1 MEENNNELTRPFCT
15 LLRMISWKGIL
26 IDRKVVGREYKMKHN
41 SKQFLALFMAVSM
54 AVAPVSGV
62 YAEDQNAAVGDTLSE
77 NKQDSDEAGQTEP
90 EAAAGQTESEAAAGQ
105 TESSVT
111 TDTSQE
117 VTKEAG
123 KNQVAVEK
131 VQNTQEDGTA
141 PQTEPIGE
149 DEIFENITD
158 ISGMAGALKDGEY
171 GVDADHFSAKLTSGG
186 SSKVKIE
193 CQKVIVKN
201 GKATAWI
208 NFSSSKYDKVWV
220 KVNGTQNIYHAK
232 PREGEAGV
240 TFEIPVN
247 LNSSMTFMA
256 HTSSMSG
263 KNIAYTINIAIPEDT
278 VPSTPSTPDQTVI
291 TELSFKEGSELS
303 MKEGEVQK
311 LTPQF
316 TPALSA
322 SETAPD
328 MTWTS
333 SDPKIVT
340 VAKSGTQ
347 AEVTAVKAGTA
358 EVTVSINNAEGT
370 ELKATC
376 KVTVTASETENKTL
390 TDGNYQVDVD
400 TGNKMFKVTNCILT
414 SEKGK
419 MYAVITLSGTGYDY
433 LYMGSAADAAEAAAK
448 DYISYVADEAGKYTY
463 KVPVESLDKGIAVA
477 AHSIKKDKW
486 YDRTLIFS
494 SASAKRIIADGTYQV
509 NAEAGGKMFRVT
521 DCVMT
526 VKNGQM
532 TAAVTLSGQGY
543 NRIYLG
549 DVNNA
554 SDDEKNWIL
563 PDSLLAEQYT
573 FQIPVEKLDEVMT
586 IAVHTTKSNK
596 WDTRTLTFHSEGMTK
611 IADSNNGNASNGNN
625 GSNGSLK
632 PGGNNNNPGNGSNGN
647 NQGNAE
653 NNNGNSGTTGN
664 NTTNNG
670 KPDQES
676 KYESDLNKSTARV
689 NSTTGLKDGVYTP
702 DSFSWSGGTG
712 KVSITCSKVTVTGGQ
727 AYATITFSSPHYQY
741 VKANGNVYYP
751 SAKTGS
757 STSFVI
763 PVELNKN
770 NSVVGMTTAMSTAH
784 EIKYTIFVYIAEAA
798 KANASARANGKEVTV
813 IGANGSDS
821 SKTAAANKKMDEVA
835 PEIIGLE
842 YQSETKAE
850 YAKYFKIYHYDQGI
864 TLLEIDM
871 NKKTGRKA
879 AGKKWKEASEISGLN
894 PAEQEQAALYL
905 NKVIKY
911 LIVPENAEIPAGLDK
926 EVIVVRQPADHVYA
940 GSNKTISLM
949 EELGQLDKVTT
960 VGVKKNKCKNE
971 TIKEKMAE
979 KEVIYAGTSGKLNYK
994 KLVKKLK
1001 AGDLLYILS
1010 IDRLGRNYEEIL
1022 LQWRI
1027 ITKEKQ
1033 VDVVVL
1039 DMPLLDTRKSGNDLT
1054 GTFVADLVL
1063 QILSYVAQTER
1074 ENIHQRQKEGI
1085 AAAKLRGVKFGRPR
1099 KDVPERF
1106 WQLKE
1111 DWEDQK
1117 ITSREAARQLSIA
1130 QDTFLRWVH
1139 GK

>member
-1 MEENNNELTRPFCT
+1 MEENYNKLTRPFCT

-26 IDRKVVGREYKMKHN
+26 VDRKVVGREYKMKHN

-77 NKQDSDEAGQTEP
+77 NKQDSDEVRQTEP
-90 EAAAGQTESEAAAGQ
+90 EAAAGQTETEAAAGQ

-278 VPSTPSTPDQTVI
+278 VPSTPSTPDQTII

-303 MKEGEVQK
+303 MKEGEVQE

-433 LYMGSAADAAEAAAK
+433 LYMGSAADVAEAAAK

-625 GSNGSLK
+625 GSNGSLT

-664 NTTNNG
+664 NATNNG

-821 SKTAAANKKMDEVA
+821 SKTATANKKMDEVA

-911 LIVPENAEIPAGLDK
+911 LIVPENVEIPAGLDK

-994 KLVKKLK
+994 KLVKNKCNLALLSSSVLPEKRSSKK
-1001 AGDLLYILS
+1001 AAKKKMTAY
-1010 IDRLGRNYEEIL
+1010 RKMTEKMTL
-1022 LQWRI
+1022 LQIPVIVDRA
-1027 ITKEKQ
+1027 KDEKGK
-1033 VDVVVL
+1033 D
-1039 DMPLLDTRKSGNDLT
+1039 
-1054 GTFVADLVL
+1054 A
-1063 QILSYVAQTER
+1063 
-1074 ENIHQRQKEGI
+1074 QKE
-1085 AAAKLRGVKFGRPR
+1085 
-1099 KDVPERF
+1099 
-1106 WQLKE
+1106 
-1111 DWEDQK
+1111 WEKVYKVILGCDGQ
-1117 ITSREAARQLSIA
+1117 SAE
-1130 QDTFLRWVH
+1130 
-1139 GK
+1139 

>member
-1 MEENNNELTRPFCT
+1 MEENYNKLTRPFCT

-62 YAEDQNAAVGDTLSE
+62 YAEDQNAAVEDTLSE
-77 NKQDSDEAGQTEP
+77 NKQDSDEVGQTEPEATAGQTEL
-90 EAAAGQTESEAAAGQ
+90 EAAAGQTETEAAAGQ

-131 VQNTQEDGTA
+131 VQNTQEDGTV

-303 MKEGEVQK
+303 MKEGEVQE

-333 SDPKIVT
+333 SDPEVVT

-347 AEVTAVKAGTA
+347 AELTAVKAGTA
-358 EVTVSINNAEGT
+358 EVTVSIKNAEGT

-625 GSNGSLK
+625 GSNGSLT

-821 SKTAAANKKMDEVA
+821 SKTATANKKMDEVA

-926 EVIVVRQPADHVYA
+926 EVIVVRQPADRVYA

-994 KLVKKLK
+994 KLVKNKCNLALLSSSVLPEKRSSKK
-1001 AGDLLYILS
+1001 AAKKKMTAY
-1010 IDRLGRNYEEIL
+1010 RKMTEKMTL
-1022 LQWRI
+1022 LQIPVIVDRA
-1027 ITKEKQ
+1027 KDEKGK
-1033 VDVVVL
+1033 D
-1039 DMPLLDTRKSGNDLT
+1039 
-1054 GTFVADLVL
+1054 A
-1063 QILSYVAQTER
+1063 
-1074 ENIHQRQKEGI
+1074 QKE
-1085 AAAKLRGVKFGRPR
+1085 
-1099 KDVPERF
+1099 
-1106 WQLKE
+1106 
-1111 DWEDQK
+1111 WEKVYQVILGCDGQ
-1117 ITSREAARQLSIA
+1117 SAE
-1130 QDTFLRWVH
+1130 
-1139 GK
+1139 

>member
-1 MEENNNELTRPFCT
+1 MEENYNKLTRPFCT

-62 YAEDQNAAVGDTLSE
+62 YAEDQNAAVEDTLSE
-77 NKQDSDEAGQTEP
+77 NKQDSDEAGQTES
-90 EAAAGQTESEAAAGQ
+90 EAAAGQTEPEAAAGQ
-105 TESSVT
+105 PESSVT

-131 VQNTQEDGTA
+131 VQNTQEDGIA

-232 PREGEAGV
+232 PREGEARV
-240 TFEIPVN
+240 AFEIPVN

-303 MKEGEVQK
+303 MKEGEVQE

-340 VAKSGTQ
+340 VAKSGTR
-347 AEVTAVKAGTA
+347 AELTAVKAGTA
-358 EVTVSINNAEGT
+358 EVTATFTNFEGT

-390 TDGNYQVDVD
+390 TDGSYQVDVD

-433 LYMGSAADAAEAAAK
+433 LYMGPAADAAEAAAK

-625 GSNGSLK
+625 GRNGSLT

-702 DSFSWSGGTG
+702 DSFSWSGGTR

-763 PVELNKN
+763 PVEMNKN

-813 IGANGSDS
+813 IGVNGSDS
-821 SKTAAANKKMDEVA
+821 SKTATANKKMDEVA

-905 NKVIKY
+905 NNVVKY

-994 KLVKKLK
+994 KLVKNKCNLALLSSSVLPEKRSSKK
-1001 AGDLLYILS
+1001 AAKKKMTAY
-1010 IDRLGRNYEEIL
+1010 RKMTEKMTL
-1022 LQWRI
+1022 LQIPVIVDRA
-1027 ITKEKQ
+1027 KDEKGK
-1033 VDVVVL
+1033 D
-1039 DMPLLDTRKSGNDLT
+1039 
-1054 GTFVADLVL
+1054 A
-1063 QILSYVAQTER
+1063 
-1074 ENIHQRQKEGI
+1074 QKE
-1085 AAAKLRGVKFGRPR
+1085 
-1099 KDVPERF
+1099 
-1106 WQLKE
+1106 
-1111 DWEDQK
+1111 WEKVYQVILGCDGQ
-1117 ITSREAARQLSIA
+1117 SAE
-1130 QDTFLRWVH
+1130 
-1139 GK
+1139 

>member
-1 MEENNNELTRPFCT
+1 MEENYNKLTRPFCT

-62 YAEDQNAAVGDTLSE
+62 YAEDQNAAVEDTLSE
-77 NKQDSDEAGQTEP
+77 NKQDSDEVGQTEP
-90 EAAAGQTESEAAAGQ
+90 EAAAGQ

-303 MKEGEVQK
+303 MKEGEVQE

-333 SDPKIVT
+333 SDPEVVT

-347 AEVTAVKAGTA
+347 AELTAVKAGTA
-358 EVTVSINNAEGT
+358 EVTVSIKNAEGT

-573 FQIPVEKLDEVMT
+573 FRIPVEKLDEVMT

-625 GSNGSLK
+625 GSNGSLI

-821 SKTAAANKKMDEVA
+821 SKTATANKKMDEVA

-905 NKVIKY
+905 NNVVKY

-971 TIKEKMAE
+971 TIKEKMTE

-994 KLVKKLK
+994 KLVKNKCNLALLSSSVLPEKRSSKK
-1001 AGDLLYILS
+1001 AAKKKMTAY
-1010 IDRLGRNYEEIL
+1010 RKMTEKMTL
-1022 LQWRI
+1022 LQIPVIVDRA
-1027 ITKEKQ
+1027 KDEKGK
-1033 VDVVVL
+1033 D
-1039 DMPLLDTRKSGNDLT
+1039 
-1054 GTFVADLVL
+1054 A
-1063 QILSYVAQTER
+1063 
-1074 ENIHQRQKEGI
+1074 QKE
-1085 AAAKLRGVKFGRPR
+1085 
-1099 KDVPERF
+1099 
-1106 WQLKE
+1106 
-1111 DWEDQK
+1111 WEKVYQVILGCDGQ
-1117 ITSREAARQLSIA
+1117 SAE
-1130 QDTFLRWVH
+1130 
-1139 GK
+1139 

>member
-1 MEENNNELTRPFCT
+1 MV
-15 LLRMISWKGIL
+15 
-26 IDRKVVGREYKMKHN
+26 DRKVVGREYKMKHN

-90 EAAAGQTESEAAAGQ
+90 EATAGQTESEAAAGQTETEAAAGQ

-303 MKEGEVQK
+303 MKEGEVQE

-333 SDPKIVT
+333 SDPEVVT

-347 AEVTAVKAGTA
+347 AELTAVKAGTA

-625 GSNGSLK
+625 GSNGSLT

-821 SKTAAANKKMDEVA
+821 SKTATANKKMDEVA

-911 LIVPENAEIPAGLDK
+911 LIVPENVEIPAGLDK

-994 KLVKKLK
+994 KLVKNKCNLALLSSSVLPEKRSSKK
-1001 AGDLLYILS
+1001 AAKKKMTAY
-1010 IDRLGRNYEEIL
+1010 RKMTEKMTL
-1022 LQWRI
+1022 LQIPVIVDRA
-1027 ITKEKQ
+1027 KDEKGK
-1033 VDVVVL
+1033 D
-1039 DMPLLDTRKSGNDLT
+1039 
-1054 GTFVADLVL
+1054 A
-1063 QILSYVAQTER
+1063 
-1074 ENIHQRQKEGI
+1074 QKE
-1085 AAAKLRGVKFGRPR
+1085 
-1099 KDVPERF
+1099 
-1106 WQLKE
+1106 
-1111 DWEDQK
+1111 WEKVYQVILGCDGQ
-1117 ITSREAARQLSIA
+1117 SAE
-1130 QDTFLRWVH
+1130 
-1139 GK
+1139 

>member
-1 MEENNNELTRPFCT
+1 
-15 LLRMISWKGIL
+15 
-26 IDRKVVGREYKMKHN
+26 MKHN

-62 YAEDQNAAVGDTLSE
+62 YAEDQNAAVE
-77 NKQDSDEAGQTEP
+77 NAVNANVQDSAEAGQTEP
-90 EAAAGQTESEAAAGQ
+90 EATARQTESEAVAGQTETEAAAGQ

-111 TDTSQE
+111 TDTSQD

-291 TELSFKEGSELS
+291 TELSFKEGAELS
-303 MKEGEVQK
+303 MKEGEVQE

-390 TDGNYQVDVD
+390 IDGNYQVDVD
-400 TGNKMFKVTNCILT
+400 TGNKMFKVTNCILS

-433 LYMGSAADAAEAAAK
+433 LYMGPAADAAEAAAK

-477 AHSIKKDKW
+477 AHSIKNDKW

-532 TAAVTLSGQGY
+532 TAAVTLSGHGY

-625 GSNGSLK
+625 GSNGSLT

-670 KPDQES
+670 KPDKES

-821 SKTAAANKKMDEVA
+821 SKTATANKKMDEVA

-879 AGKKWKEASEISGLN
+879 AGKKWKEASEINGLN

-911 LIVPENAEIPAGLDK
+911 LIVPENVEIPAGLDK

-994 KLVKKLK
+994 KLVKNKCNLALLSSSVLPEKRSSKK
-1001 AGDLLYILS
+1001 AAKKKMTAY
-1010 IDRLGRNYEEIL
+1010 RKMTEKMTL
-1022 LQWRI
+1022 LQIPVIVDRA
-1027 ITKEKQ
+1027 KDEKGK
-1033 VDVVVL
+1033 D
-1039 DMPLLDTRKSGNDLT
+1039 
-1054 GTFVADLVL
+1054 A
-1063 QILSYVAQTER
+1063 
-1074 ENIHQRQKEGI
+1074 QKE
-1085 AAAKLRGVKFGRPR
+1085 
-1099 KDVPERF
+1099 
-1106 WQLKE
+1106 
-1111 DWEDQK
+1111 WEKVYQVILECDGQ
-1117 ITSREAARQLSIA
+1117 SAE
-1130 QDTFLRWVH
+1130 
-1139 GK
+1139 

>member
-1 MEENNNELTRPFCT
+1 MEENYNKLTRPFCT

-62 YAEDQNAAVGDTLSE
+62 YAEDQNAAVEDTLSE
-77 NKQDSDEAGQTEP
+77 NKQDSDEVGQTEP
-90 EAAAGQTESEAAAGQ
+90 EATVGQTELEAAAGQ

-131 VQNTQEDGTA
+131 VQNTQEDGTV

-303 MKEGEVQK
+303 MKEGEVQE

-333 SDPKIVT
+333 SDPEVVT

-347 AEVTAVKAGTA
+347 AELTAVKAGTA
-358 EVTVSINNAEGT
+358 EVTVSIKNAEGT

-573 FQIPVEKLDEVMT
+573 FRIPVEKLDEVMT

-625 GSNGSLK
+625 GSNGSLT

-821 SKTAAANKKMDEVA
+821 SKTATANKKMDEVA

-905 NKVIKY
+905 NNVVKY

-979 KEVIYAGTSGKLNYK
+979 KEVDYAGTSGKLNYK
-994 KLVKKLK
+994 KLVKNKCNLALLSSSVLPEKRSSKK
-1001 AGDLLYILS
+1001 AAKKKMTAY
-1010 IDRLGRNYEEIL
+1010 RKMTEKMTL
-1022 LQWRI
+1022 LQIPVIVDRA
-1027 ITKEKQ
+1027 KDEKGK
-1033 VDVVVL
+1033 D
-1039 DMPLLDTRKSGNDLT
+1039 
-1054 GTFVADLVL
+1054 A
-1063 QILSYVAQTER
+1063 
-1074 ENIHQRQKEGI
+1074 QKE
-1085 AAAKLRGVKFGRPR
+1085 
-1099 KDVPERF
+1099 
-1106 WQLKE
+1106 
-1111 DWEDQK
+1111 WEKVYQVILGCDGQ
-1117 ITSREAARQLSIA
+1117 SAE
-1130 QDTFLRWVH
+1130 
-1139 GK
+1139 

>member
-1 MEENNNELTRPFCT
+1 
-15 LLRMISWKGIL
+15 
-26 IDRKVVGREYKMKHN
+26 MKHN

-77 NKQDSDEAGQTEP
+77 NKQDSDEVGQTEL
-90 EAAAGQTESEAAAGQ
+90 EAAAGQTETEAAAGQ

-291 TELSFKEGSELS
+291 TELSFKEGTELS

-370 ELKATC
+370 GLKATC

-433 LYMGSAADAAEAAAK
+433 LYMGPAADAAEAAAK

-477 AHSIKKDKW
+477 AHSIKNDKW

-625 GSNGSLK
+625 GSNGSLT

-821 SKTAAANKKMDEVA
+821 SKTATANKKMDEVA

-994 KLVKKLK
+994 KLVKNKCNLALLSSSVLPEKRSSKK
-1001 AGDLLYILS
+1001 AAKKKMTAY
-1010 IDRLGRNYEEIL
+1010 RKMTEKMTL
-1022 LQWRI
+1022 LQIPVIVDRA
-1027 ITKEKQ
+1027 KDEKGK
-1033 VDVVVL
+1033 D
-1039 DMPLLDTRKSGNDLT
+1039 
-1054 GTFVADLVL
+1054 A
-1063 QILSYVAQTER
+1063 
-1074 ENIHQRQKEGI
+1074 QKEWEKVYQVI
-1085 AAAKLRGVKFGRPR
+1085 FGC
-1099 KDVPERF
+1099 DGQSAE
-1106 WQLKE
+1106 
-1111 DWEDQK
+1111 
-1117 ITSREAARQLSIA
+1117 
-1130 QDTFLRWVH
+1130 
-1139 GK
+1139 

>member
-1 MEENNNELTRPFCT
+1 MEENYNKLTRPFCT

-26 IDRKVVGREYKMKHN
+26 VDRKVVGREYKMKHN

-62 YAEDQNAAVGDTLSE
+62 YAEDQNATVEDTLSE
-77 NKQDSDEAGQTEP
+77 NKQDSDEVGQTEP
-90 EAAAGQTESEAAAGQ
+90 EAAAGQTESEAAAGQTETEAAAGQ

-303 MKEGEVQK
+303 MKEGEVQE

-333 SDPKIVT
+333 SDPEVVT

-347 AEVTAVKAGTA
+347 AELTAVKAGTA
-358 EVTVSINNAEGT
+358 EVTVSIKNAEGT

-573 FQIPVEKLDEVMT
+573 FRIPVEKLDEVMT

-625 GSNGSLK
+625 GSNGSLT

-821 SKTAAANKKMDEVA
+821 SKTATANKKMDEVA

-894 PAEQEQAALYL
+894 PVEQEQAALYL
-905 NKVIKY
+905 NNVVKY

-971 TIKEKMAE
+971 TIKEKMTE

-994 KLVKKLK
+994 KLVKNKCNLALLSSSVLPEKRSSKK
-1001 AGDLLYILS
+1001 AAKKKMTAY
-1010 IDRLGRNYEEIL
+1010 RKMTEKMTL
-1022 LQWRI
+1022 LQIPVIVDRA
-1027 ITKEKQ
+1027 KDEKGK
-1033 VDVVVL
+1033 D
-1039 DMPLLDTRKSGNDLT
+1039 
-1054 GTFVADLVL
+1054 A
-1063 QILSYVAQTER
+1063 
-1074 ENIHQRQKEGI
+1074 QKE
-1085 AAAKLRGVKFGRPR
+1085 
-1099 KDVPERF
+1099 
-1106 WQLKE
+1106 
-1111 DWEDQK
+1111 WEKVYQVILGCDGQ
-1117 ITSREAARQLSIA
+1117 SAE
-1130 QDTFLRWVH
+1130 
-1139 GK
+1139 

>member
-1 MEENNNELTRPFCT
+1 MEENYNKLTRPFCT

-26 IDRKVVGREYKMKHN
+26 VDRKVVGREYKMKHN

-62 YAEDQNAAVGDTLSE
+62 YAEDQNAAVEDTLSE

-90 EAAAGQTESEAAAGQ
+90 EAAAGQTESEAAAGQTETEAAAGQ

-303 MKEGEVQK
+303 MKEGEVQE

-333 SDPKIVT
+333 SDPEVVT

-347 AEVTAVKAGTA
+347 AELTAVKAGTA
-358 EVTVSINNAEGT
+358 EVTVSIKNAEGT

-625 GSNGSLK
+625 GSNGSLT

-821 SKTAAANKKMDEVA
+821 SKTATANKKMDEVA

-994 KLVKKLK
+994 KLVKNKCNLALLSSSVLPEKRSSKK
-1001 AGDLLYILS
+1001 AAKKKMTAY
-1010 IDRLGRNYEEIL
+1010 RKMTEKMTL
-1022 LQWRI
+1022 LQIPVIVDRA
-1027 ITKEKQ
+1027 KDEKGK
-1033 VDVVVL
+1033 D
-1039 DMPLLDTRKSGNDLT
+1039 
-1054 GTFVADLVL
+1054 A
-1063 QILSYVAQTER
+1063 
-1074 ENIHQRQKEGI
+1074 QKE
-1085 AAAKLRGVKFGRPR
+1085 
-1099 KDVPERF
+1099 
-1106 WQLKE
+1106 
-1111 DWEDQK
+1111 WEKVYQVILGCDGQ
-1117 ITSREAARQLSIA
+1117 SAE
-1130 QDTFLRWVH
+1130 
-1139 GK
+1139 

>member
-1 MEENNNELTRPFCT
+1 
-15 LLRMISWKGIL
+15 
-26 IDRKVVGREYKMKHN
+26 MKHN

-62 YAEDQNAAVGDTLSE
+62 YAEDQNAAVEDTLSE
-77 NKQDSDEAGQTEP
+77 NKQDNDEAGQTEP
-90 EAAAGQTESEAAAGQ
+90 EAAAGQTESEATAGQTEPEAAAGQ

-171 GVDADHFSAKLTSGG
+171 SVDADHFSAKLTSGG

-220 KVNGTQNIYHAK
+220 KVNGIQNIYHAK

-303 MKEGEVQK
+303 MKEGEVQE

-390 TDGNYQVDVD
+390 TDGSYQVDVD

-477 AHSIKKDKW
+477 AHSIKNDKW

-821 SKTAAANKKMDEVA
+821 SKTATANKKMDEVA

-894 PAEQEQAALYL
+894 PAEQEQATLYL
-905 NKVIKY
+905 NNVVKY

-994 KLVKKLK
+994 KLVKNKCNLALLSSSVLPEKRSSKK
-1001 AGDLLYILS
+1001 AAKKKMTAY
-1010 IDRLGRNYEEIL
+1010 RKMTEKMTL
-1022 LQWRI
+1022 LQIPVIVDRA
-1027 ITKEKQ
+1027 KDEKGK
-1033 VDVVVL
+1033 D
-1039 DMPLLDTRKSGNDLT
+1039 
-1054 GTFVADLVL
+1054 A
-1063 QILSYVAQTER
+1063 
-1074 ENIHQRQKEGI
+1074 QKEWEKVYQVILGC
-1085 AAAKLRGVKFGRPR
+1085 
-1099 KDVPERF
+1099 DVQSAE
-1106 WQLKE
+1106 
-1111 DWEDQK
+1111 
-1117 ITSREAARQLSIA
+1117 
-1130 QDTFLRWVH
+1130 
-1139 GK
+1139 

>member
-1 MEENNNELTRPFCT
+1 MEENYNKLTRPFCT

-62 YAEDQNAAVGDTLSE
+62 YAEDQNAAVE
-77 NKQDSDEAGQTEP
+77 NAVNANVQDSAEAGQTEP
-90 EAAAGQTESEAAAGQ
+90 EATAGQTESEAAAGQTETEAAAGQ

-123 KNQVAVEK
+123 KNLVAVEK

-291 TELSFKEGSELS
+291 TELSFKEGTELS

-433 LYMGSAADAAEAAAK
+433 LYMGPAADAAEAAAK

-477 AHSIKKDKW
+477 AHSIKNDKW

-611 IADSNNGNASNGNN
+611 IEDSNNGNASNGNN

-821 SKTAAANKKMDEVA
+821 SKTATANKKMDEVA

-911 LIVPENAEIPAGLDK
+911 LIVPENVEIPAGLDK

-994 KLVKKLK
+994 KLVKNK
-1001 AGDLLYILS
+1001 
-1010 IDRLGRNYEEIL
+1010 
-1022 LQWRI
+1022 
-1027 ITKEKQ
+1027 
-1033 VDVVVL
+1033 
-1039 DMPLLDTRKSGNDLT
+1039 
-1054 GTFVADLVL
+1054 
-1063 QILSYVAQTER
+1063 
-1074 ENIHQRQKEGI
+1074 
-1085 AAAKLRGVKFGRPR
+1085 
-1099 KDVPERF
+1099 
-1106 WQLKE
+1106 
-1111 DWEDQK
+1111 
-1117 ITSREAARQLSIA
+1117 
-1130 QDTFLRWVH
+1130 
-1139 GK
+1139 

>member
-1 MEENNNELTRPFCT
+1 
-15 LLRMISWKGIL
+15 
-26 IDRKVVGREYKMKHN
+26 MKHN

-62 YAEDQNAAVGDTLSE
+62 YAEDQNAAVEDTLSE
-77 NKQDSDEAGQTEP
+77 NKQDNDEAGQTEP
-90 EAAAGQTESEAAAGQ
+90 EAAAGQTELEAAAGQ

-171 GVDADHFSAKLTSGG
+171 SVDADHFSAKLTSGG

-303 MKEGEVQK
+303 MKEGEVQE

-333 SDPKIVT
+333 SDPEVVT

-347 AEVTAVKAGTA
+347 AELTAVKAGTA
-358 EVTVSINNAEGT
+358 EVTVSIKNAEGT

-532 TAAVTLSGQGY
+532 TAAVTLSSQGY

-549 DVNNA
+549 DEKKAPN
-554 SDDEKNWIL
+554 DEKNWIF

-586 IAVHTTKSNK
+586 IAVHTTKSNR
-596 WDTRTLTFHSEGMTK
+596 WVTRTLTFHSKGMTK

-625 GSNGSLK
+625 GSNGSLT

-763 PVELNKN
+763 PVEMNKN

-821 SKTAAANKKMDEVA
+821 SKTATANKKMDEVA

-850 YAKYFKIYHYDQGI
+850 CAKYFKIYHYDQGI

-905 NKVIKY
+905 NNVVKY

-971 TIKEKMAE
+971 TIKEKMTE

-994 KLVKKLK
+994 KLVKNKCNLALLSSSVLPEKRSSKK
-1001 AGDLLYILS
+1001 AAKKKMTAY
-1010 IDRLGRNYEEIL
+1010 RKMTEKMTL
-1022 LQWRI
+1022 LQIPVIVDRA
-1027 ITKEKQ
+1027 KDEKGK
-1033 VDVVVL
+1033 D
-1039 DMPLLDTRKSGNDLT
+1039 
-1054 GTFVADLVL
+1054 A
-1063 QILSYVAQTER
+1063 
-1074 ENIHQRQKEGI
+1074 QKE
-1085 AAAKLRGVKFGRPR
+1085 
-1099 KDVPERF
+1099 
-1106 WQLKE
+1106 
-1111 DWEDQK
+1111 WEKVYQVILGCDGQ
-1117 ITSREAARQLSIA
+1117 SAE
-1130 QDTFLRWVH
+1130 
-1139 GK
+1139 

>member
-1 MEENNNELTRPFCT
+1 MEENYNKLTRPFCT

-62 YAEDQNAAVGDTLSE
+62 YAEDQNAAVEDTLSE
-77 NKQDSDEAGQTEP
+77 NKQDSDEVGQTEPEATAGQTEL
-90 EAAAGQTESEAAAGQ
+90 EAAAGQTETEAAAGQ

-131 VQNTQEDGTA
+131 VQNTQEDGTV

-303 MKEGEVQK
+303 MKEGEVQE

-333 SDPKIVT
+333 SDPEVVT

-347 AEVTAVKAGTA
+347 AELTAVKAGTA

-625 GSNGSLK
+625 GSNGSLT

-821 SKTAAANKKMDEVA
+821 SKTATANKKMDEVA

-911 LIVPENAEIPAGLDK
+911 LIVPENVEIPAGLDK

-994 KLVKKLK
+994 KLVKNKCNLALLSSSVLPEKRSSKK
-1001 AGDLLYILS
+1001 AAKKKMTAY
-1010 IDRLGRNYEEIL
+1010 RKMTEKMTL
-1022 LQWRI
+1022 LQIPVIVDRA
-1027 ITKEKQ
+1027 KDEKGK
-1033 VDVVVL
+1033 D
-1039 DMPLLDTRKSGNDLT
+1039 
-1054 GTFVADLVL
+1054 A
-1063 QILSYVAQTER
+1063 
-1074 ENIHQRQKEGI
+1074 QKE
-1085 AAAKLRGVKFGRPR
+1085 
-1099 KDVPERF
+1099 
-1106 WQLKE
+1106 
-1111 DWEDQK
+1111 WEKVYQVILGCDGQ
-1117 ITSREAARQLSIA
+1117 SAE
-1130 QDTFLRWVH
+1130 
-1139 GK
+1139 

>member
-1 MEENNNELTRPFCT
+1 MEENYNKLTRPFCT

-26 IDRKVVGREYKMKHN
+26 VDRKVVGREYKMKHN

-62 YAEDQNAAVGDTLSE
+62 YAEDQNAAVEDTLSE
-77 NKQDSDEAGQTEP
+77 NKQDSDEVGHTEP
-90 EAAAGQTESEAAAGQ
+90 KATAGQTESEAVAGQTETEAAAGQ

-240 TFEIPVN
+240 AFEIPVN

-291 TELSFKEGSELS
+291 TELSFKEGTELS
-303 MKEGEVQK
+303 MKEGEVQE

-358 EVTVSINNAEGT
+358 EVTVSTNNAEGT

-390 TDGNYQVDVD
+390 TDGSYQVDVD

-433 LYMGSAADAAEAAAK
+433 LYMGPAADAAEAAAK

-477 AHSIKKDKW
+477 AHSIKNDKW

-532 TAAVTLSGQGY
+532 TAAVTLSGHGY

-625 GSNGSLK
+625 GSNGSLT

-784 EIKYTIFVYIAEAA
+784 EIKYTIFVYISEAA

-821 SKTAAANKKMDEVA
+821 SKTATANKKMDEVA

-879 AGKKWKEASEISGLN
+879 AGKKWKETSEISGLN

-994 KLVKKLK
+994 KLVKNKCNLALLSSSVLPEKRSSKK
-1001 AGDLLYILS
+1001 AAKKKMTAY
-1010 IDRLGRNYEEIL
+1010 RKMTEKMTL
-1022 LQWRI
+1022 LQIPVIVDRA
-1027 ITKEKQ
+1027 KDEKGK
-1033 VDVVVL
+1033 D
-1039 DMPLLDTRKSGNDLT
+1039 
-1054 GTFVADLVL
+1054 A
-1063 QILSYVAQTER
+1063 
-1074 ENIHQRQKEGI
+1074 QKEWEKVYQVI
-1085 AAAKLRGVKFGRPR
+1085 FGC
-1099 KDVPERF
+1099 DGQSAE
-1106 WQLKE
+1106 
-1111 DWEDQK
+1111 
-1117 ITSREAARQLSIA
+1117 
-1130 QDTFLRWVH
+1130 
-1139 GK
+1139 

>member
-1 MEENNNELTRPFCT
+1 
-15 LLRMISWKGIL
+15 
-26 IDRKVVGREYKMKHN
+26 MKHN

-62 YAEDQNAAVGDTLSE
+62 YAEDQNAAVE
-77 NKQDSDEAGQTEP
+77 NAVNANVQDSAEAGQTEP
-90 EAAAGQTESEAAAGQ
+90 EATAGQTESEAAAGQTETEAAAGQ

-291 TELSFKEGSELS
+291 TKLSFKEGTELS
-303 MKEGEVQK
+303 MKEGEVQE

-625 GSNGSLK
+625 GSNGSLT

-653 NNNGNSGTTGN
+653 NNNGNSGTTEN

-821 SKTAAANKKMDEVA
+821 SKTATANKKMDEVA

-911 LIVPENAEIPAGLDK
+911 LIVPENVEIPAGLDK

-994 KLVKKLK
+994 KLVKNKCNLALLSSSVLPEKRSSKK
-1001 AGDLLYILS
+1001 AAKKKMTAY
-1010 IDRLGRNYEEIL
+1010 RKMTEKMTL
-1022 LQWRI
+1022 LQIPVIVDRA
-1027 ITKEKQ
+1027 KDEKGK
-1033 VDVVVL
+1033 D
-1039 DMPLLDTRKSGNDLT
+1039 
-1054 GTFVADLVL
+1054 A
-1063 QILSYVAQTER
+1063 
-1074 ENIHQRQKEGI
+1074 QKE
-1085 AAAKLRGVKFGRPR
+1085 
-1099 KDVPERF
+1099 
-1106 WQLKE
+1106 
-1111 DWEDQK
+1111 WEKVYKVILGCDGQ
-1117 ITSREAARQLSIA
+1117 SAE
-1130 QDTFLRWVH
+1130 
-1139 GK
+1139 

>member
-1 MEENNNELTRPFCT
+1 
-15 LLRMISWKGIL
+15 
-26 IDRKVVGREYKMKHN
+26 MKHN

-62 YAEDQNAAVGDTLSE
+62 YAEDQNAAVEDTLSE
-77 NKQDSDEAGQTEP
+77 NKQDSDEAGQTES
-90 EAAAGQTESEAAAGQ
+90 EAAAGQTETEAAAGQ

-131 VQNTQEDGTA
+131 VQNTQEDGIA

-303 MKEGEVQK
+303 MKEGEVQE

-390 TDGNYQVDVD
+390 TDGSYQVDVD

-573 FQIPVEKLDEVMT
+573 FQIPVKKLDEVMT

-813 IGANGSDS
+813 IGVNGSDS
-821 SKTAAANKKMDEVA
+821 SKTATANKKMDEVA

-905 NKVIKY
+905 NNVVKY

-949 EELGQLDKVTT
+949 EELGQLDKMTT

-994 KLVKKLK
+994 KLVKNKCNLALLSSSVLPEKRSSKK
-1001 AGDLLYILS
+1001 AAKKKMTAY
-1010 IDRLGRNYEEIL
+1010 RKMTEKMTL
-1022 LQWRI
+1022 LQIPVIVDRA
-1027 ITKEKQ
+1027 KDEKGK
-1033 VDVVVL
+1033 D
-1039 DMPLLDTRKSGNDLT
+1039 
-1054 GTFVADLVL
+1054 A
-1063 QILSYVAQTER
+1063 
-1074 ENIHQRQKEGI
+1074 QKE
-1085 AAAKLRGVKFGRPR
+1085 
-1099 KDVPERF
+1099 
-1106 WQLKE
+1106 
-1111 DWEDQK
+1111 WEKVYQVILGCDGQ
-1117 ITSREAARQLSIA
+1117 SAE
-1130 QDTFLRWVH
+1130 
-1139 GK
+1139 

>member
-1 MEENNNELTRPFCT
+1 
-15 LLRMISWKGIL
+15 
-26 IDRKVVGREYKMKHN
+26 MKHN

-62 YAEDQNAAVGDTLSE
+62 YAEDQNAAVEDTLSE
-77 NKQDSDEAGQTEP
+77 NKQDNDE
-90 EAAAGQTESEAAAGQ
+90 AGQ

-171 GVDADHFSAKLTSGG
+171 SVDADHFSAKLTSGG

-303 MKEGEVQK
+303 MKEGEVQE

-448 DYISYVADEAGKYTY
+448 DYISYVADEAGKYIY

-532 TAAVTLSGQGY
+532 TAAVTLSGRGY

-573 FQIPVEKLDEVMT
+573 FRIPVEKLDEVMT

-611 IADSNNGNASNGNN
+611 TADSNNGNASNGNN
-625 GSNGSLK
+625 GSNGSLI

-821 SKTAAANKKMDEVA
+821 SKTATANKKMDEVA

-905 NKVIKY
+905 NNVVKY

-971 TIKEKMAE
+971 TIKEKMTE

-994 KLVKKLK
+994 KLVKNKCNLALLSSSVLPEKRSSKK
-1001 AGDLLYILS
+1001 AAKKKMTAY
-1010 IDRLGRNYEEIL
+1010 RKMTEKMTL
-1022 LQWRI
+1022 LQIPVIVDRA
-1027 ITKEKQ
+1027 KDEKGK
-1033 VDVVVL
+1033 D
-1039 DMPLLDTRKSGNDLT
+1039 
-1054 GTFVADLVL
+1054 A
-1063 QILSYVAQTER
+1063 
-1074 ENIHQRQKEGI
+1074 QKE
-1085 AAAKLRGVKFGRPR
+1085 
-1099 KDVPERF
+1099 
-1106 WQLKE
+1106 
-1111 DWEDQK
+1111 WEKVYQVILGCDGQ
-1117 ITSREAARQLSIA
+1117 SAE
-1130 QDTFLRWVH
+1130 
-1139 GK
+1139 

>member
-1 MEENNNELTRPFCT
+1 MEENYNKLTRPFCT

-62 YAEDQNAAVGDTLSE
+62 YAEDQNAAVEDTLSE
-77 NKQDSDEAGQTEP
+77 NKQDSDEVGQTEPEATAGQTEL
-90 EAAAGQTESEAAAGQ
+90 EAAAGQTETEAAAGQ

-123 KNQVAVEK
+123 KNQVAVKK

-303 MKEGEVQK
+303 MKEGEVQE

-433 LYMGSAADAAEAAAK
+433 LYMGPAADAAEAAAK

-477 AHSIKKDKW
+477 AHSIKNDKW

-532 TAAVTLSGQGY
+532 TAAVTLSGHGY

-625 GSNGSLK
+625 GSNGSLT

-821 SKTAAANKKMDEVA
+821 SKTATANKKMDEVA

-911 LIVPENAEIPAGLDK
+911 LIVPENVEIPAGLDK

-994 KLVKKLK
+994 KLVKNKCNL
-1001 AGDLLYILS
+1001 ALLSSSVLPEKRSSKKVAKKKMTAY
-1010 IDRLGRNYEEIL
+1010 RKMTEKMTL
-1022 LQWRI
+1022 LQIPVIVDRA
-1027 ITKEKQ
+1027 KDEKGK
-1033 VDVVVL
+1033 D
-1039 DMPLLDTRKSGNDLT
+1039 
-1054 GTFVADLVL
+1054 A
-1063 QILSYVAQTER
+1063 
-1074 ENIHQRQKEGI
+1074 QKE
-1085 AAAKLRGVKFGRPR
+1085 
-1099 KDVPERF
+1099 
-1106 WQLKE
+1106 
-1111 DWEDQK
+1111 WEKVYKVILGCDGQ
-1117 ITSREAARQLSIA
+1117 SAE
-1130 QDTFLRWVH
+1130 
-1139 GK
+1139 

>member
-1 MEENNNELTRPFCT
+1 MEENYNKLTRPFCT

-26 IDRKVVGREYKMKHN
+26 VDRKVVGREYKMKHN

-62 YAEDQNAAVGDTLSE
+62 YAEDQNAAVE
-77 NKQDSDEAGQTEP
+77 NAVNANVQDSAEAGQTEP
-90 EAAAGQTESEAAAGQ
+90 EATAGQTESEAAAGQTETEAAAGQ

-291 TELSFKEGSELS
+291 TELSFKEGTELS
-303 MKEGEVQK
+303 MKEGEVQE

-625 GSNGSLK
+625 GSNGSLT

-653 NNNGNSGTTGN
+653 NNNGNSGTTEN
-664 NTTNNG
+664 NTTNNR

-763 PVELNKN
+763 PVEMNKN

-821 SKTAAANKKMDEVA
+821 SKTATANKKMDEVA

-894 PAEQEQAALYL
+894 PAEQEQAELYL
-905 NKVIKY
+905 NNVVKY

-994 KLVKKLK
+994 KLVKNKCNLALLSSSVLPEKRSSKK
-1001 AGDLLYILS
+1001 AAKKKMTAY
-1010 IDRLGRNYEEIL
+1010 RKMTEKMTL
-1022 LQWRI
+1022 LQIPVIVDRA
-1027 ITKEKQ
+1027 KDEKGK
-1033 VDVVVL
+1033 D
-1039 DMPLLDTRKSGNDLT
+1039 
-1054 GTFVADLVL
+1054 A
-1063 QILSYVAQTER
+1063 
-1074 ENIHQRQKEGI
+1074 QKE
-1085 AAAKLRGVKFGRPR
+1085 
-1099 KDVPERF
+1099 
-1106 WQLKE
+1106 
-1111 DWEDQK
+1111 WEKVYKVILGCDGQ
-1117 ITSREAARQLSIA
+1117 SAE
-1130 QDTFLRWVH
+1130 
-1139 GK
+1139 

>member
-1 MEENNNELTRPFCT
+1 MEENYNKLTRPFCT

-26 IDRKVVGREYKMKHN
+26 VDRKVVGREYKMKHN

-62 YAEDQNAAVGDTLSE
+62 YAEDQNAAVEDTLSE

-90 EAAAGQTESEAAAGQ
+90 EAAAGQTESEAAAGQTETEVAAGQ

-131 VQNTQEDGTA
+131 VQNTQEDGAA

-263 KNIAYTINIAIPEDT
+263 KNIAYMINIAIPEDT

-303 MKEGEVQK
+303 MKEGEVQE

-333 SDPKIVT
+333 SDPEVVT
-340 VAKSGTQ
+340 IAKSGTQ
-347 AEVTAVKAGTA
+347 AELTAVKAGTA
-358 EVTVSINNAEGT
+358 EVTVSIKNAEGT

-611 IADSNNGNASNGNN
+611 IADRNNGNASNGNN
-625 GSNGSLK
+625 GSNGSLT

-821 SKTAAANKKMDEVA
+821 SKTATANKKMDEVA

-911 LIVPENAEIPAGLDK
+911 LIVPENVEIPAGLDK

-994 KLVKKLK
+994 KLVKNKCNLALLSSSVLPEKRSSKK
-1001 AGDLLYILS
+1001 AAKKKMTAY
-1010 IDRLGRNYEEIL
+1010 RKMTEKMTL
-1022 LQWRI
+1022 LQIPVIVDRA
-1027 ITKEKQ
+1027 KDEKGK
-1033 VDVVVL
+1033 D
-1039 DMPLLDTRKSGNDLT
+1039 
-1054 GTFVADLVL
+1054 A
-1063 QILSYVAQTER
+1063 
-1074 ENIHQRQKEGI
+1074 QKE
-1085 AAAKLRGVKFGRPR
+1085 
-1099 KDVPERF
+1099 
-1106 WQLKE
+1106 
-1111 DWEDQK
+1111 WEKVYKVILGCDGQ
-1117 ITSREAARQLSIA
+1117 SAE
-1130 QDTFLRWVH
+1130 
-1139 GK
+1139 

>member
-15 LLRMISWKGIL
+15 LLRMISWKGISV
-26 IDRKVVGREYKMKHN
+26 DRKVVGREYKMKHN

-62 YAEDQNAAVGDTLSE
+62 YAEDQNAAVEDTLSE

-90 EAAAGQTESEAAAGQ
+90 EATAGQTESEAAAGQTETEAAAGQ

-303 MKEGEVQK
+303 MKEGEVQE

-333 SDPKIVT
+333 SDPEVVT

-376 KVTVTASETENKTL
+376 KVTVTASETASETENKTL

-494 SASAKRIIADGTYQV
+494 SVSAKRIIADGTYQV

-625 GSNGSLK
+625 GSNGSLT

-879 AGKKWKEASEISGLN
+879 AGKKWKEVSETSGLN

-905 NKVIKY
+905 NKVVKY

-994 KLVKKLK
+994 KLVKNKCNLALLSSSVLPEKRSSKK
-1001 AGDLLYILS
+1001 AAKKKMTAY
-1010 IDRLGRNYEEIL
+1010 RKMTEKMTL
-1022 LQWRI
+1022 LQIPVIVDRA
-1027 ITKEKQ
+1027 KDEKGK
-1033 VDVVVL
+1033 D
-1039 DMPLLDTRKSGNDLT
+1039 
-1054 GTFVADLVL
+1054 A
-1063 QILSYVAQTER
+1063 
-1074 ENIHQRQKEGI
+1074 QKE
-1085 AAAKLRGVKFGRPR
+1085 
-1099 KDVPERF
+1099 
-1106 WQLKE
+1106 
-1111 DWEDQK
+1111 WEKVYQVILGCDGQ
-1117 ITSREAARQLSIA
+1117 SGE
-1130 QDTFLRWVH
+1130 
-1139 GK
+1139 

>member
-1 MEENNNELTRPFCT
+1 MEENYNKLTRPFCT

-62 YAEDQNAAVGDTLSE
+62 YAEDQNAAVE
-77 NKQDSDEAGQTEP
+77 NAVNANVQDSAEAGQTEP
-90 EAAAGQTESEAAAGQ
+90 EATAGQTESEAAAGQTETEAAAGQ

-131 VQNTQEDGTA
+131 GQNTQEDGTA

-291 TELSFKEGSELS
+291 TELSFKEGTELS
-303 MKEGEVQK
+303 MKEGEVQE

-670 KPDQES
+670 KPDKES
-676 KYESDLNKSTARV
+676 KYESDLNKSTAKV
-689 NSTTGLKDGVYTP
+689 NSATGLKDGVYTP

-798 KANASARANGKEVTV
+798 KANATARANGKEVTV

-821 SKTAAANKKMDEVA
+821 SKTATANKKMDEVA

-911 LIVPENAEIPAGLDK
+911 LIVPENVEIPAGLDK

-994 KLVKKLK
+994 KLVKNKCNLALLSSSVLPEKRSSKK
-1001 AGDLLYILS
+1001 AAKKKMTAY
-1010 IDRLGRNYEEIL
+1010 RKMTEKMTL
-1022 LQWRI
+1022 LQIPVIVDRA
-1027 ITKEKQ
+1027 KDEKGK
-1033 VDVVVL
+1033 D
-1039 DMPLLDTRKSGNDLT
+1039 
-1054 GTFVADLVL
+1054 A
-1063 QILSYVAQTER
+1063 
-1074 ENIHQRQKEGI
+1074 QKE
-1085 AAAKLRGVKFGRPR
+1085 
-1099 KDVPERF
+1099 
-1106 WQLKE
+1106 
-1111 DWEDQK
+1111 WEKVYKVILGCDGQ
-1117 ITSREAARQLSIA
+1117 SAE
-1130 QDTFLRWVH
+1130 
-1139 GK
+1139 

>member
-1 MEENNNELTRPFCT
+1 
-15 LLRMISWKGIL
+15 
-26 IDRKVVGREYKMKHN
+26 MKYN

-62 YAEDQNAAVGDTLSE
+62 YAEDQNAAVEDTLSE

-90 EAAAGQTESEAAAGQ
+90 EATAGQTESEAAAGQTETEAAAGQ

-291 TELSFKEGSELS
+291 TELSFKEGTELS

-390 TDGNYQVDVD
+390 TDGSYQVDVD

-433 LYMGSAADAAEAAAK
+433 LYMGPAADAAEAAAK

-477 AHSIKKDKW
+477 AHSIKNDKW

-625 GSNGSLK
+625 GSNGSLT

-821 SKTAAANKKMDEVA
+821 SKTATANKKMDEVA

-911 LIVPENAEIPAGLDK
+911 LIVPENVEIPAGLDK

-994 KLVKKLK
+994 KLVKNKCNLALLSSSVLPEKRSSKK
-1001 AGDLLYILS
+1001 AAKKKMTAY
-1010 IDRLGRNYEEIL
+1010 RKMTEKMTL
-1022 LQWRI
+1022 LQIPVIVDRA
-1027 ITKEKQ
+1027 KDEKGK
-1033 VDVVVL
+1033 D
-1039 DMPLLDTRKSGNDLT
+1039 
-1054 GTFVADLVL
+1054 A
-1063 QILSYVAQTER
+1063 
-1074 ENIHQRQKEGI
+1074 QKE
-1085 AAAKLRGVKFGRPR
+1085 
-1099 KDVPERF
+1099 
-1106 WQLKE
+1106 
-1111 DWEDQK
+1111 WEKVYKVILGCDGQ
-1117 ITSREAARQLSIA
+1117 SAE
-1130 QDTFLRWVH
+1130 
-1139 GK
+1139 

>member
-1 MEENNNELTRPFCT
+1 MEENYNKLTRPFCT

-62 YAEDQNAAVGDTLSE
+62 YAEDQNAAVEDTLSE
-77 NKQDSDEAGQTEP
+77 NKQDSDEAGQTES
-90 EAAAGQTESEAAAGQ
+90 EAAAGQTEPEAAAGQ
-105 TESSVT
+105 PESSVT

-131 VQNTQEDGTA
+131 VQNTQEDGIA

-240 TFEIPVN
+240 AFEIPVN

-303 MKEGEVQK
+303 MKEGEVQE

-322 SETAPD
+322 SDTAPD

-340 VAKSGTQ
+340 VAKSGTR
-347 AEVTAVKAGTA
+347 AELTAVKAGTA
-358 EVTVSINNAEGT
+358 EVTATFTNFEGT

-390 TDGNYQVDVD
+390 TDGSYQVDVD

-433 LYMGSAADAAEAAAK
+433 LYMGLAANAAEAAAK

-463 KVPVESLDKGIAVA
+463 KVPVENLDKGIAVA

-549 DVNNA
+549 DVNSA
-554 SDDEKNWIL
+554 PDDEKNWIL

-625 GSNGSLK
+625 GSNGSLT

-763 PVELNKN
+763 PVEMNKN

-813 IGANGSDS
+813 IGVNGSDS
-821 SKTAAANKKMDEVA
+821 SKTATANKKMDEVA

-842 YQSETKAE
+842 YQSETKVE

-905 NKVIKY
+905 NNVVKY

-994 KLVKKLK
+994 KLVKNKCNLALLSSSVLPEKRSSKK
-1001 AGDLLYILS
+1001 AAKKKMTAY
-1010 IDRLGRNYEEIL
+1010 RKMTEKMTL
-1022 LQWRI
+1022 LQIPVIVDRA
-1027 ITKEKQ
+1027 KDEKGK
-1033 VDVVVL
+1033 D
-1039 DMPLLDTRKSGNDLT
+1039 
-1054 GTFVADLVL
+1054 A
-1063 QILSYVAQTER
+1063 
-1074 ENIHQRQKEGI
+1074 QKE
-1085 AAAKLRGVKFGRPR
+1085 
-1099 KDVPERF
+1099 
-1106 WQLKE
+1106 
-1111 DWEDQK
+1111 WEKVYQVILGCDGQ
-1117 ITSREAARQLSIA
+1117 SAE
-1130 QDTFLRWVH
+1130 
-1139 GK
+1139 

>member
-62 YAEDQNAAVGDTLSE
+62 YAEDQNAAVEDTLSE
-77 NKQDSDEAGQTEP
+77 NKQDSDEVGQTEP
-90 EAAAGQTESEAAAGQ
+90 EATVGQTEPEAAAGQ

-220 KVNGTQNIYHAK
+220 KVNGIQNIYHAK

-303 MKEGEVQK
+303 MKEGEVQE

-477 AHSIKKDKW
+477 AHSIKNDKW

-625 GSNGSLK
+625 GSNGSLT

-905 NKVIKY
+905 NNVVKY

-971 TIKEKMAE
+971 TIKEKMTE

-994 KLVKKLK
+994 KLVKNKCNLALLSSSVLPEKRSSKK
-1001 AGDLLYILS
+1001 AAKKKMTAY
-1010 IDRLGRNYEEIL
+1010 RKMTEKMTL
-1022 LQWRI
+1022 LQIPVIVDRA
-1027 ITKEKQ
+1027 KDEKGK
-1033 VDVVVL
+1033 D
-1039 DMPLLDTRKSGNDLT
+1039 
-1054 GTFVADLVL
+1054 A
-1063 QILSYVAQTER
+1063 
-1074 ENIHQRQKEGI
+1074 QKE
-1085 AAAKLRGVKFGRPR
+1085 
-1099 KDVPERF
+1099 
-1106 WQLKE
+1106 
-1111 DWEDQK
+1111 WEKVYQVILGCDGQ
-1117 ITSREAARQLSIA
+1117 SAE
-1130 QDTFLRWVH
+1130 
-1139 GK
+1139 

>member
-1 MEENNNELTRPFCT
+1 MEENYNKLTRPFCT

-26 IDRKVVGREYKMKHN
+26 VDRKVVGREYKMKHN

-62 YAEDQNAAVGDTLSE
+62 YAEDQNATVEDTLSE
-77 NKQDSDEAGQTEP
+77 NKQDSDEVGQTEP

-303 MKEGEVQK
+303 MKEGEVQE

-333 SDPKIVT
+333 SDPEVVT

-347 AEVTAVKAGTA
+347 AELTAVKAGTA
-358 EVTVSINNAEGT
+358 EVTVSIKNAEGT

-573 FQIPVEKLDEVMT
+573 FRIPVEKLDEVMT

-625 GSNGSLK
+625 GSNGSLT

-821 SKTAAANKKMDEVA
+821 SKTATANKKMDEVA

-894 PAEQEQAALYL
+894 PVEQEQAALYL
-905 NKVIKY
+905 NNVVKY

-994 KLVKKLK
+994 KLVKNKCNLALLSSSVLPEKRSGKK
-1001 AGDLLYILS
+1001 AAKKKMTAY
-1010 IDRLGRNYEEIL
+1010 RKMTEKMTL
-1022 LQWRI
+1022 LQIPVIVDRS
-1027 ITKEKQ
+1027 KDEKGK
-1033 VDVVVL
+1033 D
-1039 DMPLLDTRKSGNDLT
+1039 
-1054 GTFVADLVL
+1054 A
-1063 QILSYVAQTER
+1063 
-1074 ENIHQRQKEGI
+1074 QKE
-1085 AAAKLRGVKFGRPR
+1085 
-1099 KDVPERF
+1099 
-1106 WQLKE
+1106 
-1111 DWEDQK
+1111 WEKVYQVILGCDGQNA
-1117 ITSREAARQLSIA
+1117 E
-1130 QDTFLRWVH
+1130 
-1139 GK
+1139 

>member
-1 MEENNNELTRPFCT
+1 MEENYNKLTRPFCT

-26 IDRKVVGREYKMKHN
+26 VDRKVVGREYKMKHN
-41 SKQFLALFMAVSM
+41 SKQILALFMAVSM

-90 EAAAGQTESEAAAGQ
+90 EATAGQTESEAAAGQTETEAAAGQ

-303 MKEGEVQK
+303 MKEGEVQE

-333 SDPKIVT
+333 SDPEVVT

-347 AEVTAVKAGTA
+347 AELTAVKAGTA

-763 PVELNKN
+763 PVEMNKN

-821 SKTAAANKKMDEVA
+821 SKTATANKKMDEVA

-994 KLVKKLK
+994 KLVKNKCNLALLSSSVLPEKRSSKK
-1001 AGDLLYILS
+1001 AAKKKMTDY
-1010 IDRLGRNYEEIL
+1010 RKMTEKMTL
-1022 LQWRI
+1022 LQIPVIVDRA
-1027 ITKEKQ
+1027 KDEKGK
-1033 VDVVVL
+1033 D
-1039 DMPLLDTRKSGNDLT
+1039 
-1054 GTFVADLVL
+1054 A
-1063 QILSYVAQTER
+1063 
-1074 ENIHQRQKEGI
+1074 QKE
-1085 AAAKLRGVKFGRPR
+1085 
-1099 KDVPERF
+1099 
-1106 WQLKE
+1106 
-1111 DWEDQK
+1111 WEKVYQVILGCDGQ
-1117 ITSREAARQLSIA
+1117 SAE
-1130 QDTFLRWVH
+1130 
-1139 GK
+1139 

>member
-1 MEENNNELTRPFCT
+1 MEENYNKLTRPFCT

-26 IDRKVVGREYKMKHN
+26 VDRKVVGREYKMKHN

-62 YAEDQNAAVGDTLSE
+62 YAEDQNAAVEDTLSE
-77 NKQDSDEAGQTEP
+77 NKQDSDEVGQTEP
-90 EAAAGQTESEAAAGQ
+90 EATAGQTELEAAAGQ

-278 VPSTPSTPDQTVI
+278 VPSTPSTPDQTII

-303 MKEGEVQK
+303 MKEGEVQE

-821 SKTAAANKKMDEVA
+821 SKTATANKKMDEVA

-894 PAEQEQAALYL
+894 PAEQEQATLYL
-905 NKVIKY
+905 NNVVKY

-994 KLVKKLK
+994 KLVKNKCNLALLSSSVLPEKRSSKK
-1001 AGDLLYILS
+1001 AAKKKMTAY
-1010 IDRLGRNYEEIL
+1010 RKMTEKMTL
-1022 LQWRI
+1022 LQIPVIVDRA
-1027 ITKEKQ
+1027 KDEKGK
-1033 VDVVVL
+1033 D
-1039 DMPLLDTRKSGNDLT
+1039 
-1054 GTFVADLVL
+1054 A
-1063 QILSYVAQTER
+1063 
-1074 ENIHQRQKEGI
+1074 QKE
-1085 AAAKLRGVKFGRPR
+1085 
-1099 KDVPERF
+1099 
-1106 WQLKE
+1106 
-1111 DWEDQK
+1111 WEKVYKVILGCDGQ
-1117 ITSREAARQLSIA
+1117 SAE
-1130 QDTFLRWVH
+1130 
-1139 GK
+1139 

>member
-1 MEENNNELTRPFCT
+1 MEENYNKLTRPFCT

-26 IDRKVVGREYKMKHN
+26 VDRKVVGREYKMKHN

-62 YAEDQNAAVGDTLSE
+62 YAEDQNAAVEDTLSE
-77 NKQDSDEAGQTEP
+77 NKQDNDEAGQTEP
-90 EAAAGQTESEAAAGQ
+90 EAAAGQTESEATAGQTEPEAAAGQ

-171 GVDADHFSAKLTSGG
+171 SVDADHFSAKLTSGG

-220 KVNGTQNIYHAK
+220 KVNGIQNIYHAK

-303 MKEGEVQK
+303 MKEGEVQE

-390 TDGNYQVDVD
+390 TDGSYQVDVD

-477 AHSIKKDKW
+477 AHSIKNDKW

-821 SKTAAANKKMDEVA
+821 SKTATANKKMDEVA

-994 KLVKKLK
+994 KLVKNKCNLALLSSSVLPEKRSSKK
-1001 AGDLLYILS
+1001 AAKKKMTAY
-1010 IDRLGRNYEEIL
+1010 RKMTEKMTL
-1022 LQWRI
+1022 LQIPVIVDRA
-1027 ITKEKQ
+1027 KDEKGK
-1033 VDVVVL
+1033 D
-1039 DMPLLDTRKSGNDLT
+1039 
-1054 GTFVADLVL
+1054 A
-1063 QILSYVAQTER
+1063 
-1074 ENIHQRQKEGI
+1074 QKE
-1085 AAAKLRGVKFGRPR
+1085 
-1099 KDVPERF
+1099 
-1106 WQLKE
+1106 
-1111 DWEDQK
+1111 WEKVYQVILGCDGQ
-1117 ITSREAARQLSIA
+1117 SAE
-1130 QDTFLRWVH
+1130 
-1139 GK
+1139 

>member
-1 MEENNNELTRPFCT
+1 MEENYNKLTRPFCT

-26 IDRKVVGREYKMKHN
+26 VDRKVVGREYKMKHN

-62 YAEDQNAAVGDTLSE
+62 YAEDQNAAVE
-77 NKQDSDEAGQTEP
+77 NAVNANVQDSAEAGQTEP
-90 EAAAGQTESEAAAGQ
+90 EAAAGQTELEAAAGQTETEAAAGQ

-303 MKEGEVQK
+303 MKEGEVQE

-333 SDPKIVT
+333 SDPEVVT

-347 AEVTAVKAGTA
+347 AELTAVKAGTA
-358 EVTVSINNAEGT
+358 EVTVSIKNAEGT

-433 LYMGSAADAAEAAAK
+433 LYMGSAADAAEAVAK

-573 FQIPVEKLDEVMT
+573 FQIPVEKLDEEMT

-625 GSNGSLK
+625 GSNGSLT

-879 AGKKWKEASEISGLN
+879 AGKKWKEASETSGLN

-905 NKVIKY
+905 NKVVKY

-960 VGVKKNKCKNE
+960 VGVKRNKCKNE
-971 TIKEKMAE
+971 NIKEKMAE

-994 KLVKKLK
+994 KLVKNKCNLALLSSNVLPEKRSSKK
-1001 AGDLLYILS
+1001 AAKKKMTAY
-1010 IDRLGRNYEEIL
+1010 RKMTEKMTL
-1022 LQWRI
+1022 LQIPVIVDRA
-1027 ITKEKQ
+1027 KDEKGK
-1033 VDVVVL
+1033 D
-1039 DMPLLDTRKSGNDLT
+1039 
-1054 GTFVADLVL
+1054 A
-1063 QILSYVAQTER
+1063 
-1074 ENIHQRQKEGI
+1074 QKE
-1085 AAAKLRGVKFGRPR
+1085 
-1099 KDVPERF
+1099 
-1106 WQLKE
+1106 
-1111 DWEDQK
+1111 WEKVYQVILGCDGQ
-1117 ITSREAARQLSIA
+1117 SGE
-1130 QDTFLRWVH
+1130 
-1139 GK
+1139 

>member
-1 MEENNNELTRPFCT
+1 MEENYNKLTRPFCT

-62 YAEDQNAAVGDTLSE
+62 YAEDQNAAVEDTLSE
-77 NKQDSDEAGQTEP
+77 NKQDSDEVGHTEPKATAGQTES
-90 EAAAGQTESEAAAGQ
+90 EAAAGQTETEAAAGQ

-291 TELSFKEGSELS
+291 TELSFKEGTELS

-370 ELKATC
+370 GLKATC

-433 LYMGSAADAAEAAAK
+433 LYMGPAADAAEAAAK

-477 AHSIKKDKW
+477 AHSIKNDKW

-532 TAAVTLSGQGY
+532 TAAVTLSGHGY
-543 NRIYLG
+543 NKIYLG

-821 SKTAAANKKMDEVA
+821 SKTATANKKMDEVA

-911 LIVPENAEIPAGLDK
+911 LIVPENVEIPAGLDK

-994 KLVKKLK
+994 KLVKNKCNLALLSSSVLPEKRSSKK
-1001 AGDLLYILS
+1001 AAKKKMTAY
-1010 IDRLGRNYEEIL
+1010 RKMTEKMTL
-1022 LQWRI
+1022 LQIPVIVDRA
-1027 ITKEKQ
+1027 KDEKGK
-1033 VDVVVL
+1033 D
-1039 DMPLLDTRKSGNDLT
+1039 
-1054 GTFVADLVL
+1054 A
-1063 QILSYVAQTER
+1063 
-1074 ENIHQRQKEGI
+1074 QKE
-1085 AAAKLRGVKFGRPR
+1085 
-1099 KDVPERF
+1099 
-1106 WQLKE
+1106 
-1111 DWEDQK
+1111 WEKVYQVILGCDGQ
-1117 ITSREAARQLSIA
+1117 SAE
-1130 QDTFLRWVH
+1130 
-1139 GK
+1139 

>member
-1 MEENNNELTRPFCT
+1 MEENYNKLTRPFCT

-26 IDRKVVGREYKMKHN
+26 VDRKVVGREYKMKHN

-62 YAEDQNAAVGDTLSE
+62 YAEDQNAAVEDTLSE

-90 EAAAGQTESEAAAGQ
+90 EAAAGQTESEAAAGQTETEAAAGQ

-171 GVDADHFSAKLTSGG
+171 SVDADHFSAKLTSGG

-303 MKEGEVQK
+303 MKEGEVQE

-347 AEVTAVKAGTA
+347 AELTAVKAGTA

-625 GSNGSLK
+625 GSNGSLT

-763 PVELNKN
+763 PVEMNKN

-813 IGANGSDS
+813 IGVNGSDS
-821 SKTAAANKKMDEVA
+821 SKTATANKKMDEVA

-994 KLVKKLK
+994 KLVKNKCNLALLSSSVLPEKRSSKK
-1001 AGDLLYILS
+1001 AAKKKMTAY
-1010 IDRLGRNYEEIL
+1010 RKMTEKMTL
-1022 LQWRI
+1022 LQIPVIVDRA
-1027 ITKEKQ
+1027 KDEKGK
-1033 VDVVVL
+1033 D
-1039 DMPLLDTRKSGNDLT
+1039 
-1054 GTFVADLVL
+1054 A
-1063 QILSYVAQTER
+1063 
-1074 ENIHQRQKEGI
+1074 QKE
-1085 AAAKLRGVKFGRPR
+1085 
-1099 KDVPERF
+1099 
-1106 WQLKE
+1106 
-1111 DWEDQK
+1111 WEKVYQVILGCDGQ
-1117 ITSREAARQLSIA
+1117 SVE
-1130 QDTFLRWVH
+1130 
-1139 GK
+1139 

>member
-1 MEENNNELTRPFCT
+1 MEENYNKLTRPFCT

-26 IDRKVVGREYKMKHN
+26 VDRKVVGREYKMKHN

-62 YAEDQNAAVGDTLSE
+62 YAEDQNAAVE
-77 NKQDSDEAGQTEP
+77 NAVNANVQDSAEAGQTEP
-90 EAAAGQTESEAAAGQ
+90 EDTAGQTESEAVAGQTETEAAAGQ

-303 MKEGEVQK
+303 MKEGEVQE

-333 SDPKIVT
+333 SDPEVVT

-347 AEVTAVKAGTA
+347 AELTAVKAGTA
-358 EVTVSINNAEGT
+358 EVTVSIKNAEGT

-821 SKTAAANKKMDEVA
+821 SKTATANKKMDEVA

-911 LIVPENAEIPAGLDK
+911 LIVPENVEIPAGLDK
-926 EVIVVRQPADHVYA
+926 EVIVVKQPADHVYA

-994 KLVKKLK
+994 KLVKNKCNLALLSSSVLPEKRSSKK
-1001 AGDLLYILS
+1001 AAKKKMTAY
-1010 IDRLGRNYEEIL
+1010 RKMTEKMTL
-1022 LQWRI
+1022 LQIPVIVDRA
-1027 ITKEKQ
+1027 KDEKGK
-1033 VDVVVL
+1033 D
-1039 DMPLLDTRKSGNDLT
+1039 
-1054 GTFVADLVL
+1054 A
-1063 QILSYVAQTER
+1063 
-1074 ENIHQRQKEGI
+1074 QKE
-1085 AAAKLRGVKFGRPR
+1085 
-1099 KDVPERF
+1099 
-1106 WQLKE
+1106 
-1111 DWEDQK
+1111 WEKVYQVILGCDGQ
-1117 ITSREAARQLSIA
+1117 SAE
-1130 QDTFLRWVH
+1130 
-1139 GK
+1139 

>member
-1 MEENNNELTRPFCT
+1 
-15 LLRMISWKGIL
+15 
-26 IDRKVVGREYKMKHN
+26 MKHN

-62 YAEDQNAAVGDTLSE
+62 YAEDQNAAVEDTLSE

-90 EAAAGQTESEAAAGQ
+90 EAADRQTETEAAAGQ

-171 GVDADHFSAKLTSGG
+171 SVDADHFSAKLTSGG

-376 KVTVTASETENKTL
+376 KVTVTASETENKIL
-390 TDGNYQVDVD
+390 TDGSYQVDVD

-433 LYMGSAADAAEAAAK
+433 LYMGPAADAAEAAAK

-532 TAAVTLSGQGY
+532 TAAVTLSGHGY

-611 IADSNNGNASNGNN
+611 IADSNHGNASNGNN

-821 SKTAAANKKMDEVA
+821 SKTATANKKMDEVA

-905 NKVIKY
+905 NNVVKY

-994 KLVKKLK
+994 KLVKNKCNLALLSSSVLPEKRSSKK
-1001 AGDLLYILS
+1001 AAKKKMTAY
-1010 IDRLGRNYEEIL
+1010 RKMTEKMTL
-1022 LQWRI
+1022 LQIPVIVDRA
-1027 ITKEKQ
+1027 KDEKGK
-1033 VDVVVL
+1033 D
-1039 DMPLLDTRKSGNDLT
+1039 
-1054 GTFVADLVL
+1054 A
-1063 QILSYVAQTER
+1063 
-1074 ENIHQRQKEGI
+1074 QKE
-1085 AAAKLRGVKFGRPR
+1085 
-1099 KDVPERF
+1099 
-1106 WQLKE
+1106 
-1111 DWEDQK
+1111 WEKVYKVILGCDGQ
-1117 ITSREAARQLSIA
+1117 SAE
-1130 QDTFLRWVH
+1130 
-1139 GK
+1139 

>member
-1 MEENNNELTRPFCT
+1 MEENYNKLTRPFCT

-62 YAEDQNAAVGDTLSE
+62 YAEDQNAAVE
-77 NKQDSDEAGQTEP
+77 NAVNANVQDSAEAGQTEP
-90 EAAAGQTESEAAAGQ
+90 EATAGQTESEAAAGQTETEAAAGQ

-291 TELSFKEGSELS
+291 TKLSFKEGTELS
-303 MKEGEVQK
+303 MKEGEVQE

-625 GSNGSLK
+625 GSNGSLT

-653 NNNGNSGTTGN
+653 NNNGNSGTTEN

-821 SKTAAANKKMDEVA
+821 SKTATANKKMDEVA

-911 LIVPENAEIPAGLDK
+911 LIVPENVEIPAGLDK

-994 KLVKKLK
+994 KLVKNKCNLALLSSSVLPEKRSSKK
-1001 AGDLLYILS
+1001 AAKKKMTAY
-1010 IDRLGRNYEEIL
+1010 RKMTEKMTL
-1022 LQWRI
+1022 LQIPVIVDRA
-1027 ITKEKQ
+1027 KDEKGK
-1033 VDVVVL
+1033 D
-1039 DMPLLDTRKSGNDLT
+1039 
-1054 GTFVADLVL
+1054 A
-1063 QILSYVAQTER
+1063 
-1074 ENIHQRQKEGI
+1074 QKE
-1085 AAAKLRGVKFGRPR
+1085 
-1099 KDVPERF
+1099 
-1106 WQLKE
+1106 
-1111 DWEDQK
+1111 WEKVYKVILGCDGQ
-1117 ITSREAARQLSIA
+1117 SAE
-1130 QDTFLRWVH
+1130 
-1139 GK
+1139 

>member
-1 MEENNNELTRPFCT
+1 
-15 LLRMISWKGIL
+15 
-26 IDRKVVGREYKMKHN
+26 MKHN

-62 YAEDQNAAVGDTLSE
+62 YAEDQNAAVEDTLSE
-77 NKQDSDEAGQTEP
+77 NKQDSDEVGQTEP
-90 EAAAGQTESEAAAGQ
+90 EATVGQTELEAAAGQ

-303 MKEGEVQK
+303 MKEGEVQE

-347 AEVTAVKAGTA
+347 AELTAVKAGTA
-358 EVTVSINNAEGT
+358 EVTVSIKNAEGT

-433 LYMGSAADAAEAAAK
+433 LYIGSAADAAGAAAK

-554 SDDEKNWIL
+554 PDDKKNWIL

-573 FQIPVEKLDEVMT
+573 FQIPVEKLDEVMN

-625 GSNGSLK
+625 GSNGSLT

-712 KVSITCSKVTVTGGQ
+712 KVNITCSKVTVTGGQ

-821 SKTAAANKKMDEVA
+821 SKTATANKKMDEVA

-905 NKVIKY
+905 NNVVKY

-971 TIKEKMAE
+971 TIKEKMTE

-994 KLVKKLK
+994 KLVKNKCNLALLSSSVLPEKRSSKK
-1001 AGDLLYILS
+1001 AAKKKMTAY
-1010 IDRLGRNYEEIL
+1010 RKMTEKMTL
-1022 LQWRI
+1022 LQIPVIVDRA
-1027 ITKEKQ
+1027 KDEKGK
-1033 VDVVVL
+1033 D
-1039 DMPLLDTRKSGNDLT
+1039 
-1054 GTFVADLVL
+1054 A
-1063 QILSYVAQTER
+1063 
-1074 ENIHQRQKEGI
+1074 QKE
-1085 AAAKLRGVKFGRPR
+1085 
-1099 KDVPERF
+1099 
-1106 WQLKE
+1106 
-1111 DWEDQK
+1111 WEKVYQVILGCDGQ
-1117 ITSREAARQLSIA
+1117 SAE
-1130 QDTFLRWVH
+1130 
-1139 GK
+1139 

>member
-1 MEENNNELTRPFCT
+1 MEENYNKLTRPFCT

-62 YAEDQNAAVGDTLSE
+62 YAEDQNAAVEDTLSE
-77 NKQDSDEAGQTEP
+77 NKQDSDEVGQTEP
-90 EAAAGQTESEAAAGQ
+90 EATVGQTEPEAAAGQ

-303 MKEGEVQK
+303 MKEGEVQE

-333 SDPKIVT
+333 SDPEVVT

-347 AEVTAVKAGTA
+347 AELTAVKAGTA
-358 EVTVSINNAEGT
+358 EVTVSIKNAEGT

-573 FQIPVEKLDEVMT
+573 FRIPVEKLDEVMT

-625 GSNGSLK
+625 GSNGSLI

-905 NKVIKY
+905 NNVVKY

-971 TIKEKMAE
+971 TIKEKMTE

-994 KLVKKLK
+994 KLVKNKCNLALLSSSVLPEKRSSKK
-1001 AGDLLYILS
+1001 AAKKKMTAY
-1010 IDRLGRNYEEIL
+1010 RKMTEKMTL
-1022 LQWRI
+1022 LQIPVIVDRA
-1027 ITKEKQ
+1027 KDEKGK
-1033 VDVVVL
+1033 D
-1039 DMPLLDTRKSGNDLT
+1039 
-1054 GTFVADLVL
+1054 A
-1063 QILSYVAQTER
+1063 
-1074 ENIHQRQKEGI
+1074 QKE
-1085 AAAKLRGVKFGRPR
+1085 
-1099 KDVPERF
+1099 
-1106 WQLKE
+1106 
-1111 DWEDQK
+1111 WEKVYQVILGCDGQ
-1117 ITSREAARQLSIA
+1117 SGE
-1130 QDTFLRWVH
+1130 
-1139 GK
+1139 